1 MSRVAIKGSAYCLEH
16 VPQLGLHYG
25 NTPYTAGEGE
35 KEYLQALP
43 KHLQTYEQA
52 KGYAPN
58 MTYIGALPLE
68 DLDAQPTP
76 MYENYN
82 LEAPRFGKYGEIM
95 PEDEFLG
102 LLDIC
107 DVFDLIWLEKDFA
120 ASVREKLSKHEL
132 ITESILAR
140 LEAGHDRA
148 EIEEHLKSGDHTQ
161 VLPLYFDGKVVGMAR
176 AAHTVDDNLFA
187 HVLLENLASKA
198 GSVLALLH
206 LLRNTGL
213 KPEEVDFV
221 IECSEEGAGDACQR
235 AGGNFAKAIAEI
247 AGCVNASGCDVRGFC
262 AGPVNAM
269 INGASQVAAGARKNV
284 VVLAG
289 GAIPKLYMNSRDHVK
304 KDMPALEDCL
314 GSFAILITPCDG
326 VSAEMR
332 LDVLGKHV

>member
-1 MSRVAIKGSAYCLEH
+1 
-16 VPQLGLHYG
+16 
-25 NTPYTAGEGE
+25 
-35 KEYLQALP
+35 
-43 KHLQTYEQA
+43 
-52 KGYAPN
+52 

-221 IECSEEGAGDACQR
+221 IECSEEGAGDACH
-235 AGGNFAKAIAEI
+235 FCLSTSAKTY
-247 AGCVNASGCDVRGFC
+247 C
-262 AGPVNAM
+262 
-269 INGASQVAAGARKNV
+269 
-284 VVLAG
+284 
-289 GAIPKLYMNSRDHVK
+289 SR
-304 KDMPALEDCL
+304 
-314 GSFAILITPCDG
+314 
-326 VSAEMR
+326 
-332 LDVLGKHV
+332 

>member
-120 ASVREKLSKHEL
+120 ASVR
-132 ITESILAR
+132 
-140 LEAGHDRA
+140 
-148 EIEEHLKSGDHTQ
+148 
-161 VLPLYFDGKVVGMAR
+161 
-176 AAHTVDDNLFA
+176 
-187 HVLLENLASKA
+187 
-198 GSVLALLH
+198 
-206 LLRNTGL
+206 
-213 KPEEVDFV
+213 
-221 IECSEEGAGDACQR
+221 
-235 AGGNFAKAIAEI
+235 
-247 AGCVNASGCDVRGFC
+247 
-262 AGPVNAM
+262 
-269 INGASQVAAGARKNV
+269 
-284 VVLAG
+284 
-289 GAIPKLYMNSRDHVK
+289 
-304 KDMPALEDCL
+304 
-314 GSFAILITPCDG
+314 
-326 VSAEMR
+326 
-332 LDVLGKHV
+332 